1 MGVLLEGEDLD
12 RVAPFGV
19 LCDTDLMVTRTGPS
33 WTRLTDDFVGRPLLD
48 VFDLVRPAGVDT
60 VEGLRRHRDSML
72 LLRLKPRG
80 PRLRFQVVDV
90 SQPAGVMLVGTP
102 VVSSSEEL
110 DRLGL
115 SAADFSPIDQTP
127 DLLLLRRG
135 QERSLADLRTLNTEL
150 QRSSSELRRANKML
164 TRAEAR
170 YRRLVELQPLIM
182 YIDTLGTVP
191 TAEFMS
197 AQAEAWF
204 GYPVERW
211 MNEPGF
217 FFDIVHGDDR
227 DRVLEAH
234 LSAERDDSPFDQEL
248 RVRTADGR
256 VVWVRAVDSV
266 VREDDDGAGQRIG
279 FMLDIT
285 KAKVAELELQSTM
298 SRLTT
303 LLAHMQTGVLVEDA
317 DRKVVMA
324 NDTLCEVFGVDVRP
338 DDLAT
343 LPASAALG
351 QLIPGAAAADFLVRT
366 DDLLHKR
373 WPQPDQTLVLPD
385 GRVLEFDFQPIS
397 SERLDLGALWMF
409 RDATSRVQYQEA
421 LERAAAEA
429 LAASD
434 AKTQFLASMS
444 HEIRTPMHGVLAT
457 LDLLRLTPLDGEQRE
472 LVDVVNTSATSLIE
486 IINDIL
492 DFEKVEAGRIELVE
506 EPFSPADVLSGIAG
520 LLRPQARAKGLEVGL
535 VLAPDLPELVVG
547 DAQRLRQVVLN
558 LAGNAVKFTTTGG
571 VTIAC
576 TVVGRVPGTGTV
588 TLTFEVH
595 DTGQGIP
602 ADRLSTIFDPFVQA
616 RRSDEGTGLG
626 LAISDRLVT
635 LMGGQFQVTS
645 TVGSGSTFRFTLEL
659 PEASAVPS
667 ADDGVRGTEE
677 PAQPADLVLV
687 VDDSDASRNLV
698 LRQLSRLGVAARG
711 AASGQEALD
720 LLESSRAFGLV
731 LLDADM
737 PDLDGPAT
745 TERIRGSQR
754 RAVAG
759 VPVIA
764 LVVGDDPDW
773 LARCRAARMDGHLSK
788 PVDLA
793 ELRRVV
799 DELLPAGGS
808 R

>member
-19 LCDTDLMVTRTGPS
+19 LCGTDLVVTRTGPS
-33 WTRLTDDFVGRPLLD
+33 WARLTADFVGRPLLD
-48 VFDLVRPAGVDT
+48 VFDLVRPAGIDS

-90 SQPAGVMLVGTP
+90 SEPPGVMLVGTP

-110 DRLGL
+110 ERLGL

-150 QRSSSELRRANKML
+150 QRSSSELRRTNKML

-182 YIDTLGTVP
+182 YIDTLGAVP

-197 AQAEAWF
+197 AQAEAWL
-204 GYPVERW
+204 GHPVERW

-217 FFDIVHGDDR
+217 FFDIVHPDDR
-227 DRVLEAH
+227 DRVLDAH
-234 LSAERDDSPFDQEL
+234 LRAERDDSSFDEEF
-248 RVRTADGR
+248 RVRAADGH
-256 VVWVRAVDSV
+256 VMWLRAVDSV
-266 VREDDDGAGQRIG
+266 VRDDDDGSGQRIG

-285 KAKVAELELQSTM
+285 SAKTAELELQSTM

-317 DRKVVMA
+317 DRKVIMA
-324 NDTLCEVFGVDVRP
+324 NDTLCEVFGVEVDP
-338 DDLAT
+338 AELAA
-343 LPASAALG
+343 LPASAALA
-351 QLIPGAAAADFLVRT
+351 QLIPGTAAADFLVRT
-366 DDLLHKR
+366 DDLIHKR
-373 WPQPDQTLVLPD
+373 WPQPDQTLALPG
-385 GRVLEFDFQPIS
+385 GRVLEFDFQPIT
-397 SERLDLGALWMF
+397 SERRDLGALWMF

-457 LDLLRLTPLDGEQRE
+457 LDLLRLTPLDDEQRE
-472 LVDVVNTSATSLIE
+472 LVDVVNASASSLIE

-492 DFEKVEAGRIELVE
+492 DFERVEAGRIELME
-506 EPFSPADVLSGIAG
+506 EPFSPADVLTGIVG
-520 LLRPQARAKGLEVGL
+520 LLRPQARAKGLEIGL
-535 VLAPDLPELVVG
+535 VLDQDLPELVLG
-547 DAQRLRQVVLN
+547 DALRLRQVVLN
-558 LAGNAVKFTTTGG
+558 LAGNAVKFTATGG
-571 VTIAC
+571 VTLTC
-576 TVVGRVPGTGTV
+576 TVVGRGAGTV
-588 TLTFEVH
+588 ALSFEVH
-595 DTGQGIP
+595 DTGQGIA

-616 RRSDEGTGLG
+616 KRSDEGTGLG

-635 LMGGQFQVTS
+635 LMGGQFHVAS

-659 PEASAVPS
+659 PEVSEAPS
-667 ADDGVRGTEE
+667 APAEGTAADE
-677 PAQPADLVLV
+677 PALPADSVLV

-698 LRQLSRLGVAARG
+698 LRQLSRLGVTARG
-711 AASGQEALD
+711 AASGDEALE
-720 LLESSRAFGLV
+720 LLEASRAFGLV

-737 PDLDGPAT
+737 PGLDGPAT
-745 TERIRGSQR
+745 TERIRASQR
-754 RAVAG
+754 RTVAS
-759 VPVIA
+759 VPVIG

-799 DELLPAGGS
+799 DELLVGGD
-808 R
+808 RR

>member
-1 MGVLLEGEDLD
+1 MPGVLIEGADLD

-19 LCDTDLMVTRTGPS
+19 LCDSELVITRTGPS
-33 WTRLTDDFVGRPLLD
+33 WSRLAPDFVGLPLLE
-48 VFDLVRPAGVDT
+48 VFDLVRPAGIDS

-80 PRLRFQVVDV
+80 PRVRFQVIDV
-90 SQPAGVMLVGTP
+90 SAPEGVMLVGTP

-150 QRSSSELRRANKML
+150 QRSSSELRRTNKML
-164 TRAEAR
+164 SRAEAR

-182 YIDTLGTVP
+182 YIDTLGAVP
-191 TAEFMS
+191 LAEFMS

-211 MNEPGF
+211 MKEPGF
-217 FFDIVHGDDR
+217 FFDIVHPDDR
-227 DRVLEAH
+227 ERVLEAH
-234 LSAERDDSPFDQEL
+234 LRAERDDSGFDEEL
-248 RVRTADGR
+248 RVRRADGG
-256 VVWVRAVDSV
+256 VMWIRAVDSV
-266 VREDDDGAGQRIG
+266 VRDDDDGTGQRIG

-285 KAKVAELELQSTM
+285 SAKTAELELQSTM

-317 DRKVVMA
+317 ERRVVMA
-324 NDTLCEVFGVDVRP
+324 NDTLCEVFGVGVKP
-338 DDLAT
+338 GDLAT
-343 LPASAALG
+343 LPASAAIAAL
-351 QLIPGAAAADFLVRT
+351 LPGSDAAADFLVRT
-366 DDLLHKR
+366 DDLIHKR
-373 WPQPDQTLVLPD
+373 WPQPGQTLVLAD
-385 GRVLEFDFQPIS
+385 GRVLEFDFQPIT
-397 SERLDLGALWMF
+397 SERRDLGALWMF

-457 LDLLRLTPLDGEQRE
+457 LDLLRLTPLDSEQRE
-472 LVDVVNTSATSLIE
+472 LVEVVNSSASSLIE

-492 DFEKVEAGRIELVE
+492 DFERVEAGRIELVD
-506 EPFSPADVLSGIAG
+506 EPFSPAEVLTGIVG
-520 LLRPQARAKGLEVGL
+520 LLRPQARAKGLEIGA
-535 VLAPDLPELVVG
+535 VLGPDLPELVLG
-547 DAQRLRQVVLN
+547 DALRLRQVVLN
-558 LAGNAVKFTTTGG
+558 LAGNAVKFTPSGR
-571 VTIAC
+571 VTLSC
-576 TVVGRVPGTGTV
+576 TVVGRSAGAVSM
-588 TLTFEVH
+588 TFEVH
-595 DTGQGIP
+595 DSGQGIA
-602 ADRLSTIFDPFVQA
+602 ADRLGTIFDPFVQA
-616 RRSDEGTGLG
+616 KRSDEGTGLG

-645 TVGSGSTFRFTLEL
+645 TVGVGSTFRFTLEL
-659 PEASAVPS
+659 PEVSGAPTGVATAAVP
-667 ADDGVRGTEE
+667 EE
-677 PAQPADLVLV
+677 VAAGDTVLV

-698 LRQLSRLGVAARG
+698 LRQLSRLGVTARG
-711 AASGQEALD
+711 ASSGQEALE

-745 TERIRGSQR
+745 SDRIRSSQR
-754 RAVAG
+754 RAVAS
-759 VPVIA
+759 VPVIG
-764 LVVGDDPDW
+764 LVVGDDADW

-799 DELLPAGGS
+799 DELLAPGPE
-808 R
+808 RR

>member
-19 LCDTDLMVTRTGPS
+19 LCDADLVITRTGPS
-33 WTRLTDDFVGRPLLD
+33 WARLTDDFVGRPLLD

-80 PRLRFQVVDV
+80 PRLRFQLVDV
-90 SQPAGVMLVGTP
+90 SQPAGIMLVGTP

-150 QRSSSELRRANKML
+150 QRSSSELRRTNKML
-164 TRAEAR
+164 SRAEAR

-197 AQAEAWF
+197 AQSEAWF

-217 FFDIVHGDDR
+217 FFDIVHTDDR

-234 LSAERDDSPFDQEL
+234 LAAERDDSPFDEEF
-248 RVRTADGR
+248 RVRTADGH
-256 VVWVRAVDSV
+256 VMWIRAVDSV

-285 KAKVAELELQSTM
+285 SAKVAELELQSTM

-324 NDTLCEVFGVDVRP
+324 NDTLCEVFGVGVKP
-338 DDLAT
+338 ADLAA

-351 QLIPGAAAADFLVRT
+351 QLIPGSAAADFLVRT
-366 DDLLHKR
+366 DDLLHRR

-397 SERLDLGALWMF
+397 SERRDLGALWMF

-506 EPFSPADVLSGIAG
+506 EPFSPADVLSGVVG

-535 VLAPDLPELVVG
+535 VLAPDLPELVLG

-571 VTIAC
+571 VTVSA
-576 TVVGRVPGTGTV
+576 TVVGRVPGTV
-588 TLTFEVH
+588 TLTFEVN
-595 DTGQGIP
+595 DTGQGIA
-602 ADRLSTIFDPFVQA
+602 ADRLGTIFDPFVQA

-635 LMGGQFQVTS
+635 LMGGQFHVAS

-659 PEASAVPS
+659 PEVSAAPS
-667 ADDGVRGTEE
+667 APAAGGAAEE
-677 PAQPADLVLV
+677 PAPPADSVLV

-698 LRQLSRLGVAARG
+698 LRQLSRLGVTARG

-754 RAVAG
+754 PAVAG

-799 DELLPAGGS
+799 DELLVGGA
-808 R
+808 RR

>member
-19 LCDTDLMVTRTGPS
+19 LCDTSLVVTRTGPS
-33 WTRLTDDFVGRPLLD
+33 WARLTTDFVGLPLLD
-48 VFDLVRPAGVDT
+48 VFDLVRPAGIDSVD
-60 VEGLRRHRDSML
+60 GLRRHRDSML

-90 SQPAGVMLVGTP
+90 SDPAGVMLVGTP

-182 YIDTLGTVP
+182 YIDTLGAVP

-197 AQAEAWF
+197 AQAEAWL
-204 GYPVERW
+204 GYPVDRW

-217 FFDIVHGDDR
+217 FFDIVHPDDR

-234 LSAERDDSPFDQEL
+234 LHAERDDSPFDQEF
-248 RVRTADGR
+248 RVRASDGH
-256 VVWVRAVDSV
+256 VMWLRAVDSV
-266 VREDDDGAGQRIG
+266 VRDDDDGSGQRIG

-285 KAKVAELELQSTM
+285 SAKTAELELQSTM

-317 DRKVVMA
+317 ERKVVMA
-324 NDTLCEVFGVDVRP
+324 NDMLCEVFGVGVKP
-338 DDLAT
+338 GDLAT

-351 QLIPGAAAADFLVRT
+351 QLIPGAAAADFLTRT

-397 SERLDLGALWMF
+397 SESRDLGALWMF

-472 LVDVVNTSATSLIE
+472 LVDVVNTSASSLIE

-492 DFEKVEAGRIELVE
+492 DFERVEAGRIELME
-506 EPFSPADVLSGIAG
+506 EPFSPAEVLTGIVG
-520 LLRPQARAKGLEVGL
+520 LLRPQARAKGLEIGL
-535 VLAPDLPELVVG
+535 VLGPDLPELVLG
-547 DAQRLRQVVLN
+547 DALRLRQVVLN
-558 LAGNAVKFTTTGG
+558 LAGNAVKFTATGG
-571 VTIAC
+571 VTLTC
-576 TVVGRVPGTGTV
+576 TVVGRGAGTV
-588 TLTFEVH
+588 ALTFEVH
-595 DTGQGIP
+595 DTGQGIA
-602 ADRLSTIFDPFVQA
+602 ADRLGTIFDPFVQA
-616 RRSDEGTGLG
+616 KRSDEGTGLG

-635 LMGGQFQVTS
+635 LMGGQFQVSS
-645 TVGSGSTFRFTLEL
+645 TVGSGSTFRFTVEL
-659 PEASAVPS
+659 PEVSEVPS
-667 ADDGVRGTEE
+667 ADGPGAAPEE
-677 PAQPADLVLV
+677 PALPADSVLV

-698 LRQLSRLGVAARG
+698 LRQLSRLGVTARG
-711 AASGQEALD
+711 AASGREALD
-720 LLESSRAFGLV
+720 LLETSRAFGLV

-737 PDLDGPAT
+737 PELDGPAT
-745 TERIRGSQR
+745 TELIRASQR
-754 RAVAG
+754 RTIAS

-799 DELLPAGGS
+799 DELLVGGAH

>member
-19 LCDTDLMVTRTGPS
+19 LCDSDLVVTRTGPS
-33 WTRLTDDFVGRPLLD
+33 WARLTADFVGLPLLD
-48 VFDLVRPAGVDT
+48 VFDLVRPAGIDS

-90 SQPAGVMLVGTP
+90 SEPPGVMLVGTP

-110 DRLGL
+110 ERLGL

-150 QRSSSELRRANKML
+150 QRSSSELRRTNKML

-182 YIDTLGTVP
+182 YIDTLGAVP

-197 AQAEAWF
+197 AQAEAWL

-217 FFDIVHGDDR
+217 FFDIVHPDDR
-227 DRVLEAH
+227 DRVLDAH
-234 LSAERDDSPFDQEL
+234 LRAERDDSSFDEEF
-248 RVRTADGR
+248 RVRAADGH
-256 VVWVRAVDSV
+256 VMWLRAVDSV
-266 VREDDDGAGQRIG
+266 VRDDDDGSGQRIG

-285 KAKVAELELQSTM
+285 SAKTAELELQSTM

-317 DRKVVMA
+317 DRKVIMA
-324 NDTLCEVFGVDVRP
+324 NDTLCEVFGVEVDP
-338 DDLAT
+338 AELAA
-343 LPASAALG
+343 LPASAALA
-351 QLIPGAAAADFLVRT
+351 QLIPGTAAADFLVRT
-366 DDLLHKR
+366 DDLIHKR
-373 WPQPDQTLVLPD
+373 WPQPDQTLALPD
-385 GRVLEFDFQPIS
+385 GRVLEFDFQPIT
-397 SERLDLGALWMF
+397 SERRDLGALWMF

-457 LDLLRLTPLDGEQRE
+457 LDLLRLTPLDDEQRE
-472 LVDVVNTSATSLIE
+472 LVDVVNASASSLIE

-492 DFEKVEAGRIELVE
+492 DFERVEAGRIELME
-506 EPFSPADVLSGIAG
+506 EPFSPADVLTGIVG
-520 LLRPQARAKGLEVGL
+520 LLRPQARAKGLEIGL
-535 VLAPDLPELVVG
+535 VLDQDLPELVLG
-547 DAQRLRQVVLN
+547 DALRLRQVVLN
-558 LAGNAVKFTTTGG
+558 LAGNAVKFTATGG
-571 VTIAC
+571 VTLSC
-576 TVVGRVPGTGTV
+576 TVVGRGAGTV
-588 TLTFEVH
+588 ALSFEVH
-595 DTGQGIP
+595 DTGQGIA

-616 RRSDEGTGLG
+616 KRSDEGTGLG

-645 TVGSGSTFRFTLEL
+645 TVGSGSTFRFTVEL
-659 PEASAVPS
+659 PEVSEAPS
-667 ADDGVRGTEE
+667 APAEGSAPDE
-677 PAQPADLVLV
+677 PVLPADSVLV

-698 LRQLSRLGVAARG
+698 LRQLSRLGVTARG
-711 AASGQEALD
+711 AASGDEALE
-720 LLESSRAFGLV
+720 LLEASRAFGLV

-737 PDLDGPAT
+737 PGLDGPAT
-745 TERIRGSQR
+745 TERIRASQR
-754 RAVAG
+754 RTVAS
-759 VPVIA
+759 VPVIG

-799 DELLPAGGS
+799 DELLVGGD
-808 R
+808 RR